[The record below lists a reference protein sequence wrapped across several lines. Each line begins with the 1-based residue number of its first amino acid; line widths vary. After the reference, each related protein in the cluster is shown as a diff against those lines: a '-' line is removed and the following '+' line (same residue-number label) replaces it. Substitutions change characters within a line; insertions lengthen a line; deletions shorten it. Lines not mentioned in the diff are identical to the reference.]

1 MINKLNE
8 CLDENKEFSQLVD
21 LINNSIENDNKNI
34 FVLEKLLIIL
44 MVTKL
49 EVFLEKSTSQWFDT
63 LKKEPIYTAYN
74 LSETIKREVIKDTIN
89 SIYDE
94 LKNGTI
100 SNRNKNK
107 INNFNILLDD
117 FYPLNKLDIEF
128 KITLNSHGSS
138 EIKSLLKKIGISDI
152 FELMEEKLAC
162 RENDEFL
169 GDINLTTQVDYE
181 SNINKLI
188 NYRNKIIHEDD
199 NVNMSYFDIN
209 EFVESLN
216 LLSNIVKDYVQ
227 NFCIDNNVE
236 QINS

>member
-8 CLDENKEFSQLVD
+8 CLDENKEFSKLVD

-181 SNINKLI
+181 GNINKLI